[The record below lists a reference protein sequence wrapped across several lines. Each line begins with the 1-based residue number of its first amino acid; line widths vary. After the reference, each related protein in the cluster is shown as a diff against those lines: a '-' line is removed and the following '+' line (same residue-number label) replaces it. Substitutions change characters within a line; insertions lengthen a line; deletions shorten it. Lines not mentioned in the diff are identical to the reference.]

1 MPYVAK
7 VSNVSSNASETRV
20 FIFLNTLRVGKSTAR
35 VTLSVVQALALKYP
49 FRCVNHVEL
58 DWLPLFHSAD
68 ALTLT
73 YLFLRRAY
81 TACFHEQS
89 KMS

>member
-20 FIFLNTLRVGKSTAR
+20 FIFLNALRVGKSTAR

-58 DWLPLFHSAD
+58 
-68 ALTLT
+68 
-73 YLFLRRAY
+73 
-81 TACFHEQS
+81 E
-89 KMS
+89 